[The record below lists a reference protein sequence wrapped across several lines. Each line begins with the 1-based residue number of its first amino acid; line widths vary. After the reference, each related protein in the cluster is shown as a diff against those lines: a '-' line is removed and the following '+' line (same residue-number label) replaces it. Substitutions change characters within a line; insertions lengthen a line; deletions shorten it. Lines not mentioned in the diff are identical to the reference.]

1 MAKLHGVSKNTVQ
14 RIWKLHNLQPH
25 RIKRFKLSRD
35 KRFVEKLHDIVGLYM
50 NPPDKAIV
58 FCVDEKSQI
67 QALERTQPIFP
78 MRPGIPAR
86 QTHDYTRHGT
96 TTLFA
101 ALNMLDGS
109 VIGDCMPRHR
119 HQEFIR
125 FLQLIDVKAPADLTL
140 HLIVDNYG
148 THKHSRVQSWLKR
161 HPRFQL
167 HFIPTSSSWLN
178 MVERWFSDITS
189 KRIRRGSFKNL
200 KELIMV
206 IKQYIESHNQ
216 NPKAFV
222 WTASVE
228 SIMRK
233 ISKCKDLLGT

>member
-1 MAKLHGVSKNTVQ
+1 
-14 RIWKLHNLQPH
+14 
-25 RIKRFKLSRD
+25 
-35 KRFVEKLHDIVGLYM
+35 
-50 NPPDKAIV
+50 
-58 FCVDEKSQI
+58 
-67 QALERTQPIFP
+67 
-78 MRPGIPAR
+78 
-86 QTHDYTRHGT
+86 
-96 TTLFA
+96 
-101 ALNMLDGS
+101 
-109 VIGDCMPRHR
+109 
-119 HQEFIR
+119 
-125 FLQLIDVKAPADLTL
+125 
-140 HLIVDNYG
+140 
-148 THKHSRVQSWLKR
+148 
-161 HPRFQL
+161 
-167 HFIPTSSSWLN
+167 